1 MANGHGGARS
11 NAGRPRKALSEALVD
26 GTRPSRLKTVKFEGV
41 ELLDENTPT
50 VPEVMEYL
58 KAVQKDGDL
67 LLAEMFFIRIYKWL
81 VDRKCEKLIEEDYL
95 QRFAL
100 QQARYVQIENLISK
114 TGFLAKSSSGTA
126 IESPLEAMAL
136 NRLKIL
142 NQMQQ
147 TIENIVRAYCET
159 PYTGF
164 PNGSGPM
171 EMLLS
176 GRG

>member
-1 MANGHGGARS
+1 MSNGHGGARINS
-11 NAGRPRKALSEALVD
+11 GRPRKAFADAIID
-26 GTRPSRLKTVKFEGV
+26 GTRKSRIKTVKLEGT
-41 ELLDENTPT
+41 ELLDANTPT

-58 KAVQKDGDL
+58 KTPQKDGEAIL
-67 LLAEMFFIRIYKWL
+67 SEIFFSRIYKWL
-81 VDRKCEKLIEEDYL
+81 SERKCEKLIEADFL

-126 IESPLEAMAL
+126 IESPLESMAL
-136 NRLKIL
+136 NRLKIV

-147 TIENIVRAYCET
+147 AIENIVRANCET

-164 PNGSGPM
+164 PNCSDPM
-171 EMLLS
+171 EQLLS
-176 GRG
+176 GR